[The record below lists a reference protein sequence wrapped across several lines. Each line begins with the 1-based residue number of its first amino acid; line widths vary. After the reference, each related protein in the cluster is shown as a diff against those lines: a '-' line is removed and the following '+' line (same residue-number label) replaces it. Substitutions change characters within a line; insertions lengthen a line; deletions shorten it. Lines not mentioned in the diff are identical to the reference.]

1 MSEKKKY
8 EDYQD
13 LIDSAVKKQ
22 KSRWRL
28 GAIKWFDFEDVEQVV
43 KSHIAQKWHM
53 WDQSRPLEPWLSRV
67 ITNRMWNLI
76 RNHYGSYIK
85 PCSTCV
91 FARGELCGKNLSG
104 NQDVSC
110 EDYAKWVD
118 KKRFGLELRTAS
130 SLDDNEQVINI
141 KCNSYYDYN
150 ADLEK
155 LNDKMFKKLG
165 EKLYKAYDMLYFDD
179 CSEEDVAKYMGYKL
193 SDNNRKIGYRQVKN
207 LKCKFQKI
215 ATKILEEERG
225 KL

>member
-8 EDYQD
+8 EDFQD
-13 LIDSAVKKQ
+13 LIDRAVKKQ

-28 GAIKWFDFEDVEQVV
+28 EAIKWFDFEDVEQVV

-85 PCSTCV
+85 PCSTCIH
-91 FARGELCGKNLSG
+91 ARDELCAKTLSG

-110 EDYAKWVD
+110 KDYAKWS
-118 KKRFGLELRTAS
+118 KKKKFGLELRTAS
-130 SLDDNEQVINI
+130 SLDDADHVINI
-141 KCNSYYDYN
+141 KCDAYFNYD
-150 ADLEK
+150 ADVSK
-155 LNDKMFKKLG
+155 LNEKMRKKLG
-165 EKLYKAYDMLYFDD
+165 EKHYGAYYMLYFEN

-193 SDNNRKIGYRQVKN
+193 SDTNRKIGYRQVKN

-215 ATKILEEERG
+215 ALKILKEERDD
-225 KL
+225 

>member
-1 MSEKKKY
+1 MARKKKY

-13 LIDSAVKKQ
+13 LIDRAVKKQ

-28 GAIKWFDFEDVEQVV
+28 DAIKWFDFEDVEQVV

-85 PCSTCV
+85 PCSTCIY
-91 FARGELCGKNLSG
+91 ARDELCAKTISG

-110 EDYAKWVD
+110 KDYAKWS
-118 KKRFGLELRTAS
+118 KKKKFGLELKTAS
-130 SLDDNEQVINI
+130 SLDDNDYVTNVR
-141 KCNSYYDYN
+141 CNSYFDYD
-150 ADLEK
+150 ADTDK
-155 LNDKMFKKLG
+155 LNKKMRKILGDKQ
-165 EKLYKAYDMLYFDD
+165 YKAYHMLYFEN
-179 CSEEDVAKYMGYKL
+179 STEEDVAKYMGYKL
-193 SDNNRKIGYRQVKN
+193 SDTNRKIGYRQVKN

-215 ATKILEEERG
+215 AIQILKDERG
-225 KL
+225 W

>member
-1 MSEKKKY
+1 MSKKKRY

-13 LIDSAVKKQ
+13 LIDRAVKKQ

-28 GAIKWFDFEDVEQVV
+28 DAIKWFDFEDVEQVV

-85 PCSTCV
+85 PCSTCIY
-91 FARGELCGKNLSG
+91 ARDELCAKTLSG

-110 EDYAKWVD
+110 KDYAKWA
-118 KKRFGLELRTAS
+118 KKKKFGLELKTAS
-130 SLDDNEQVINI
+130 SLDDNENVVNV
-141 KCNSYYDYN
+141 KCSSYFDYD
-150 ADLEK
+150 ADIDK
-155 LNDKMFKKLG
+155 LNDKMRKKLG
-165 EKLYKAYDMLYFDD
+165 EKLYEAYYMLYFED

-193 SDNNRKIGYRQVKN
+193 SDTNRKIGYRQVKN
-207 LKCKFQKI
+207 LKSKFQKI
-215 ATKILEEERG
+215 AIKILKQDKEE
-225 KL
+225 

>member
-1 MSEKKKY
+1 MSKKKKY

-13 LIDSAVKKQ
+13 LIDHAVKKQ

-28 GAIKWFDFEDVEQVV
+28 EAIKWFDFEDVEQVV

-85 PCSTCV
+85 PCSTCIY
-91 FARGELCGKNLSG
+91 ARDELCAKTFSG

-110 EDYAKWVD
+110 GDYAKWL
-118 KKRFGLELRTAS
+118 KKKKFGLELKTAS
-130 SLDDNEQVINI
+130 SLDDNEIVVNV
-141 KCNSYYDYN
+141 KCSSYFDYDTDVERFNY
-150 ADLEK
+150 
-155 LNDKMFKKLG
+155 KMRKKLG
-165 EKLYKAYDMLYFDD
+165 EKLYKAYYMLYFED

-193 SDNNRKIGYRQVKN
+193 SDTNRKIGYRQVKN
-207 LKCKFQKI
+207 LKSKFQKI
-215 ATKILEEERG
+215 AIKISKQEKED
-225 KL
+225 

>member
-1 MSEKKKY
+1 MPEKKKY

-13 LIDSAVKKQ
+13 LIDQAVKKQ

-28 GAIKWFDFEDVEQVV
+28 DAIKWFDFEDVEQVV

-85 PCSTCV
+85 PCSTCIH
-91 FARGELCGKNLSG
+91 ARDELCAKTLSG

-110 EDYAKWVD
+110 KDYAKWS
-118 KKRFGLELRTAS
+118 KKKKFGLELKTAS
-130 SLDDNEQVINI
+130 SLDDNEYVVNV
-141 KCNSYYDYN
+141 KCSSYFDYET
-150 ADLEK
+150 DIDK
-155 LNDKMFKKLG
+155 LNHKMRKKLG
-165 EKLYKAYDMLYFDD
+165 GKLYEAYYMLYFAD

-215 ATKILEEERG
+215 AIKILNQEKEE
-225 KL
+225 

>member
-1 MSEKKKY
+1 M
-8 EDYQD
+8 
-13 LIDSAVKKQ
+13 
-22 KSRWRL
+22 
-28 GAIKWFDFEDVEQVV
+28 
-43 KSHIAQKWHM
+43 
-53 WDQSRPLEPWLSRV
+53 
-67 ITNRMWNLI
+67 
-76 RNHYGSYIK
+76 
-85 PCSTCV
+85 
-91 FARGELCGKNLSG
+91 CGKNLSG

-110 EDYAKWVD
+110 KDYAKWVD

-130 SLDDNEQVINI
+130 SLDDNEQVVNI

-150 ADLEK
+150 VDLEK

>member
-1 MSEKKKY
+1 MPEKKKY

-13 LIDSAVKKQ
+13 LIDQAVKKQ

-28 GAIKWFDFEDVEQVV
+28 DAIKWFDFEDVEQVV

-85 PCSTCV
+85 PCSTCIH
-91 FARGELCGKNLSG
+91 ARDELCAKTLSG

-110 EDYAKWVD
+110 KDYAKWS
-118 KKRFGLELRTAS
+118 KKKKFGLELKTAS
-130 SLDDNEQVINI
+130 SLDDNEYVANV
-141 KCNSYYDYN
+141 KCSSYFDYET
-150 ADLEK
+150 DIDK
-155 LNDKMFKKLG
+155 LNHKMRKKLG
-165 EKLYKAYDMLYFDD
+165 GKLYEAYYMLYFED

-215 ATKILEEERG
+215 AIKIINQEKEE
-225 KL
+225 

>member
-1 MSEKKKY
+1 MSKKKRY

-13 LIDSAVKKQ
+13 LIDRAVKKQ

-28 GAIKWFDFEDVEQVV
+28 DAIKWFDFEDVEQVV

-85 PCSTCV
+85 PCSTCIY
-91 FARGELCGKNLSG
+91 ARDELCAKTLSG

-110 EDYAKWVD
+110 KDYAKWA
-118 KKRFGLELRTAS
+118 KKKKFGLELRTAS
-130 SLDDNEQVINI
+130 SLDDNENVVNV
-141 KCNSYYDYN
+141 KCGSYF
-150 ADLEK
+150 E
-155 LNDKMFKKLG
+155 
-165 EKLYKAYDMLYFDD
+165 D

-193 SDNNRKIGYRQVKN
+193 SDTNRKIGYRQVKN

-215 ATKILEEERG
+215 AIKILKQDKEE
-225 KL
+225 

>member
-1 MSEKKKY
+1 M
-8 EDYQD
+8 
-13 LIDSAVKKQ
+13 
-22 KSRWRL
+22 
-28 GAIKWFDFEDVEQVV
+28 
-43 KSHIAQKWHM
+43 
-53 WDQSRPLEPWLSRV
+53 
-67 ITNRMWNLI
+67 
-76 RNHYGSYIK
+76 
-85 PCSTCV
+85 
-91 FARGELCGKNLSG
+91 
-104 NQDVSC
+104 
-110 EDYAKWVD
+110 
-118 KKRFGLELRTAS
+118 
-130 SLDDNEQVINI
+130 DDNEQVVNI

>member
-1 MSEKKKY
+1 MSKKKRY

-13 LIDSAVKKQ
+13 LIDRAVKKQ

-28 GAIKWFDFEDVEQVV
+28 DAIKWFDFEDVEQVV

-85 PCSTCV
+85 PCSTCIY
-91 FARGELCGKNLSG
+91 ARDELCAKTLSG

-110 EDYAKWVD
+110 KDYAKWA
-118 KKRFGLELRTAS
+118 KKKKFGLELKTAS
-130 SLDDNEQVINI
+130 SLDDSENVVNI
-141 KCNSYYDYN
+141 KCGSYFDYD
-150 ADLEK
+150 ADIEK
-155 LNDKMFKKLG
+155 LNDKMRKKLG
-165 EKLYKAYDMLYFDD
+165 EKLYEAYYMLYFED

-193 SDNNRKIGYRQVKN
+193 SDTNRKIGYRQVKN
-207 LKCKFQKI
+207 LKSKFQKI
-215 ATKILEEERG
+215 AIKILKQDKEE
-225 KL
+225 